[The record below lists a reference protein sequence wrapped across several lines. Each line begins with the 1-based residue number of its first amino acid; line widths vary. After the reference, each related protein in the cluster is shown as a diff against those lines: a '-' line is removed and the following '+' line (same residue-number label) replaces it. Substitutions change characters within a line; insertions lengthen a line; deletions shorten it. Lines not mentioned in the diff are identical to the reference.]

1 MYCFYKKTIKWL
13 CEFFLNEKLEMIF
26 CKGINDKREAVDSKS
41 TEKMCRSHKLLFEF
55 IVVMNNEILDEKKCE
70 EILNLYEMKKETF
83 NDLVEFF
90 NFCLK
95 DNLFIEK

>member
-1 MYCFYKKTIKWL
+1 MKFWMK
-13 CEFFLNEKLEMIF
+13 
-26 CKGINDKREAVDSKS
+26 
-41 TEKMCRSHKLLFEF
+41 
-55 IVVMNNEILDEKKCE
+55 KKCE

>member
-1 MYCFYKKTIKWL
+1 
-13 CEFFLNEKLEMIF
+13 MIF

-41 TEKMCRSHKLLFEF
+41 TEQICHKLLFEF

-83 NDLVEFF
+83 NDLFER
-90 NFCLK
+90 
-95 DNLFIEK
+95 